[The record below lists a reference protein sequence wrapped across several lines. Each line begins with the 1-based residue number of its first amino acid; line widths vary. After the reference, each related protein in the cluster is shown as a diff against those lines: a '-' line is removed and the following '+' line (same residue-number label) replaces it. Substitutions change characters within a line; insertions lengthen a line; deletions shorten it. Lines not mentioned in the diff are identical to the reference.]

1 MAIAKKGDPLKK
13 RKDSLNFRN
22 KTVEKYSERPSF
34 DDLDKDDMARGL
46 GREKYE
52 KDVKHMKKIGLKS
65 SKKKMPYFEK
75 TGSMVS
81 PSKIKNPMDKR

>member
-13 RKDSLNFRN
+13 SKDSLNFKN

-52 KDVKHMKKIGLKS
+52 KEVKHMKKIGLKS
-65 SKKKMPYFEK
+65 SKNKMPYFEK

-81 PSKIKNPMDKR
+81 PSKMKNHMDKR

>member
-1 MAIAKKGDPLKK
+1 MAIAKKGDPLKE
-13 RKDSLNFRN
+13 RKDSLNFKN
-22 KTVEKYSERPSF
+22 KTVEKYSGRPSF

-46 GREKYE
+46 GRERYE

>member
-13 RKDSLNFRN
+13 HKDSLNFRN

-34 DDLDKDDMARGL
+34 DDLDKDDMARSL

-52 KDVKHMKKIGLKS
+52 KEVRHMKKIGLKS
-65 SKKKMPYFEK
+65 SKNKMPYFEK

-81 PSKIKNPMDKR
+81 PSKMKNHMDKK